1 MKNFNKKI
9 KLMEPLLGKEE
20 LTAVHQVLESG
31 IISAGEK
38 GVMFGDMVAAY
49 AGGEYG
55 VAVSNCT
62 AALHIALMVLGVGP
76 GDEVMI
82 PDYTHPAT
90 AMAVVAVGADPVLV
104 DVDPV
109 TFTLDFDKV
118 LGGISKRTKA
128 IIPVS
133 LFGYPVDIKRYLEL
147 KDRFGV
153 YVIEDAACSL
163 GGIFKGVSS
172 GSLAD
177 ISCFSFHP
185 RKIITSGEGGVLVT
199 NNSEWAEK
207 AKAVRQF
214 GAISVPGTTR
224 MSFQWAGLNYKLSDV
239 LAAIGLAQMEKL
251 PRILEDR
258 RAKAKIYDAFLADSA
273 GVIAPPYVGEGVAH
287 TYQTYCC
294 LLHEDTNRDE
304 LLFHLAA
311 EGIECQIGTYSLHL
325 QPYFASFKRHGA
337 LGNSASVFARSIA
350 LPLHSNL
357 TLCEQERVCNALM
370 RGHLAL
376 K

>member
-20 LTAVHQVLESG
+20 LAAVHQVLESG

-49 AGGEYG
+49 AGCEYG

-133 LFGYPVDIKRYLEL
+133 LFGYPVDIKRYIEL

-258 RAKAKIYDAFLADSA
+258 RAKAKIYDAFLAGSE

-304 LLFHLAA
+304 LLFDLAA
-311 EGIECQIGTYSLHL
+311 QGIECQIGTYSLHL
-325 QPYFASFKRHGA
+325 QPYFSSFKRHGV
-337 LGNSASVFARSIA
+337 LGNSASVFSRSIA

-357 TLCEQERVCNALM
+357 TLCEQERVCNALL
-370 RGHLAL
+370 RYILR
-376 K
+376 

>member
-1 MKNFNKKI
+1 MNNFNKKI
-9 KLMEPLLGKEE
+9 KLMEPLLGREE
-20 LTAVHQVLESG
+20 LAAVHQVLESG
-31 IISAGEK
+31 VISAGEK
-38 GVMFGDMVAAY
+38 GVMFGNMVAAY
-49 AGGEYG
+49 AGCEYG

-62 AALHIALMVLGVGP
+62 AALHIALMVLGIGP

-118 LGGISKRTKA
+118 LGGMSKRTKA

-133 LFGYPVDIKRYLEL
+133 LFGYPVDIERYIEL
-147 KDRFGV
+147 KNRFGV

-163 GGIFKGVSS
+163 GGIFNGVPS

-199 NNSEWAEK
+199 NNSAWAEK
-207 AKAVRQF
+207 AKAIRQF
-214 GAISVPGTTR
+214 GAVSVPGTTR

-251 PRILEDR
+251 PRILEER
-258 RAKAKIYDAFLADSA
+258 RAKAKIYDAFLAGRE
-273 GVIAPPYVGEGVAH
+273 GVIAPPYVGAGVVH

-304 LLFHLAA
+304 LLLDLAA

-325 QPYFASFKRHGA
+325 QPYFSSLKRHGI
-337 LGNSASVFARSIA
+337 LGNSASAFSRSIA

-357 TLCEQERVCNALM
+357 TLCEQERVCSAL
-370 RGHLAL
+370 RVHLAV